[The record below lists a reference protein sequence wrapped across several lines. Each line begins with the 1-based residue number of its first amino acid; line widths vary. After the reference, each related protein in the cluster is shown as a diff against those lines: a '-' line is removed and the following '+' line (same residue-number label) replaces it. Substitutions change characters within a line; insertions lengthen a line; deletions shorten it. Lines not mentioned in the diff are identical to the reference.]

1 MTYVFFA
8 TLPDL
13 ADMIY
18 GKGFYP
24 LVRLG
29 YDHTLGRSPL
39 PLFYLVIPFMLIYLG
54 LSFRGRSWKGKL
66 TTFIT
71 RAILLVCLFY
81 WLWGFNY
88 LRPNVKEKL
97 SLQPPPVDTLVLY
110 QFYEDVIDLA
120 QQSRSKIRG
129 RGGHIEDRVRTA
141 ASSWMI
147 AHDLD
152 VPGRPR
158 IRSLRPG
165 GILLGMSTAGVYFPY
180 AVECHVDAGLHPL
193 ILPFVM
199 AHEVA
204 HGFGVTDEGE
214 CNFIGSMACI
224 SSDDPELQYA
234 GYLQMIRWSYVALRQ
249 AGFEEDRIYALL
261 PLEIQDDLKAIRKR
275 HDGFPRYF
283 PERWRDFIYERY
295 LRAQG
300 VSSGLRSYGEALGL
314 ILSVWVVDDHSES
327 QH

>member
-1 MTYVFFA
+1 MTYVIFA
-8 TLPDL
+8 SFPEVT
-13 ADMIY
+13 DMIY
-18 GKGFYP
+18 GKGLYP

-39 PLFYLVIPFMLIYLG
+39 PLFYLVIPFILIYLG
-54 LSFRGRSWKGKL
+54 RSFRESDLKGKMTRL
-66 TTFIT
+66 IT
-71 RAILLVCLFY
+71 RIAFLVCLFY

-97 SLQPPPVDTLVLY
+97 SLQSPPVDTSVLY
-110 QFYEDVIDLA
+110 QFYVDVIDLA
-120 QQSRSKIRG
+120 HHSRSEMTEPN
-129 RGGHIEDRVRTA
+129 GHIENNVRMAT
-141 ASSWMI
+141 SSWMK
-147 AHDLD
+147 AHHLD

-158 IRSLRPG
+158 IRSLRPE

-180 AVECHVDAGLHPL
+180 AIECHVDAGLHPL

-214 CNFIGSMACI
+214 CNFIGAMATT
-224 SSDDPELQYA
+224 SSDDPALQYA
-234 GYLQMIRWSYVALRQ
+234 GYLQMIRWSYVALRR

-261 PLEIQDDLKAIRKR
+261 PNDIQDDLKAIRKR

-283 PERWRDFIYERY
+283 PETWRDFIYERY
-295 LRAQG
+295 LKAQG
-300 VSSGLRSYGEALGL
+300 VSSGLKSYSEALGL
-314 ILSVWVVDDHSES
+314 ILSVWKGDDHSES